1 MEAINGLH
9 LLDNVFCYIIFQS
22 LYYNDGGC
30 EFVRTSKNTYN
41 AWRRYL
47 PTGSWTLHL
56 SWPSRRCFIRY
67 PTHVVH
73 VRILYPNL
81 WIGVLSL
88 LNESLLSL
96 RNVRYLNTLT
106 LQFAV
111 VRECALEQLT
121 NNLLKIIMFTSPE
134 ALQLFTLR
142 LHFKLGIYPSEGGAD
157 AYRSM
162 AWQQSALVV
171 LLCTLWCRFSINI
184 ECLYCGSR
192 IYEADVVRESG
203 M

>member
-1 MEAINGLH
+1 MESGNGLH
-9 LLDNVFCYIIFQS
+9 FADNVFCYTILQS
-22 LYYNDGGC
+22 LYYNYGGC
-30 EFVRTSKNTYN
+30 AFVLTSKNTYN

-47 PTGSWTLHL
+47 LIESLTLRL
-56 SWPSRRCFIRY
+56 SWPSRRCLIRY
-67 PTHVVH
+67 STHVVH

-81 WIGVLSL
+81 WISEPPLFY
-88 LNESLLSL
+88 ESLFGLSD
-96 RNVRYLNTLT
+96 VRCLNTLT

-111 VRECALEQLT
+111 VRECALD
-121 NNLLKIIMFTSPE
+121 NLMKNLVEILKCISPE

-142 LHFKLGIYPSEGGAD
+142 LHFKQGIYPPGDGAD

-162 AWQQSALVV
+162 AWQRSSLVV
-171 LLCTLWCRFSINI
+171 LLCTLWCGFSLHI
-184 ECLYCGSR
+184 ECLYNGSS